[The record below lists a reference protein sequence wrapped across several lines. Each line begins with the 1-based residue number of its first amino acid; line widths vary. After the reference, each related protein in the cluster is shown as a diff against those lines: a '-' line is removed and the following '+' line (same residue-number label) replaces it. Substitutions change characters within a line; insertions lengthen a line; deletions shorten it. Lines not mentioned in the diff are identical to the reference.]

1 METQK
6 YCVYNQ
12 TRESFLSL
20 GVTIADTSQEPVN
33 ALIERLAVKPDTGL
47 WLTPF
52 TGIPA
57 TRGFAPVD
65 VVCLDGQYRVV
76 LEVESFPTS
85 DLEPLGTPASS
96 ALVLPAHTIYS
107 SQTQPGDLL
116 VICVAEEMEHR
127 LESASPS
134 PAASES
140 VQIRE
145 SVEQP
150 SASAV
155 GADTESARHRAR
167 TLEMALQELK
177 EKDESEDE
185 EEPSPDSTFIRFLR
199 WLVSDRRKANRE
211 PLPGLVAYY
220 WTGGGPQAYHIGDVS
235 HSGLHLLTDERWF
248 PGTMIL
254 MTLQRTD
261 TDGEDPDDSITV
273 QSKVIRWS
281 TDGMA
286 LSFIVSK
293 TGTRTLEQSLMDG
306 GANKKK
312 LDKFLK
318 TLKQVK

>member
-20 GVTIADTSQEPVN
+20 GVTIADTSQEPVT

-47 WLTPF
+47 WITPF

-57 TRGFAPVD
+57 ARGFAPVD
-65 VVCLDGQYRVV
+65 VVCLDDRYCVV

-85 DLEPLGTPASS
+85 DLEPIRTPASS

-127 LESASPS
+127 LESVSPS

-140 VQIRE
+140 VQVSE
-145 SVEQP
+145 PLEQP
-150 SASAV
+150 SASL
-155 GADTESARHRAR
+155 GSADTESARHRAR

-177 EKDESEDE
+177 EKDESEE
-185 EEPSPDSTFIRFLR
+185 EEPSPDTVFFRFLR
-199 WLVSDRRKANRE
+199 WLVSDRRKAKRE

-235 HSGLHLLTDERWF
+235 HNGLHLLTDERWF

-261 TDGEDPDDSITV
+261 TEGEDPDDAISV
-273 QSKVIRWS
+273 QSKVVRWS
-281 TDGMA
+281 SDGMA
-286 LSFIVSK
+286 LSFVVSK
-293 TGTRTLEQSLMDG
+293 AGARTLEQNLMDG

-312 LDKFLK
+312 LEKFLK
-318 TLKQVK
+318 SLKQTK